1 MDNNLTIKSIKN
13 KKKKSYKK
21 DYKKSKIKNNKTKKK
36 KIIYTKNIVND
47 INGKILKNIICNKE
61 NTTNIVNQL
70 KKYLSS
76 TEESNDLLINYTRD
90 VIRLN
95 KQGKSGATILLNKD
109 DKIIKLFVFSGKEF
123 LVEINNNLICL
134 KTNNYLNELLINKIL
149 SNLTTF
155 IKLTKKEEKLVKKY
169 IFKSNLQGVVENKT
183 FFISDKFMYDKN
195 NIKFYELD
203 DLLEF
208 NIKSLNSIYKN
219 NNIEI
224 IKKYDDIF
232 VNKIIKPFID
242 TLVILNNKLNFI
254 HGDFK
259 LKNIFIKNEK
269 IVNQNVLD
277 MKTHNLILD
286 FIPLIS
292 DLDKCNLELNN
303 IKIMSSYGKFSFI
316 KNTLTNVNN
325 KHALVAIRHKCK
337 ATIKN
342 KNCETYGNKL
352 YYLDYLTL
360 FICIFIKYLII
371 FGKNEFRN
379 ILTLQP
385 KLINLFQSICKVND
399 ENMLKLL
406 NLLEKDKKINNNY
419 YIGISKLSS
428 IINNFCSL

>member
-1 MDNNLTIKSIKN
+1 MDNNITINEIKN
-13 KKKKSYKK
+13 KKKSYKK
-21 DYKKSKIKNNKTKKK
+21 DYKKSKIKSNNTKKK
-36 KIIYTKNIVND
+36 KIIYNKNIVND
-47 INGKILKNIICNKE
+47 NNGKILKNIICNKE
-61 NTTNIVNQL
+61 KSKNIVNQL

-76 TEESNDLLINYTRD
+76 TEESNDLFINNTRD

-123 LVEINNNLICL
+123 LVEMNNNLICL

-155 IKLTKKEEKLVKKY
+155 IKLTKKEDKLVKKY
-169 IFKSNLQGVVENKT
+169 IFKSNLQGVVKNKT
-183 FFISDKFMYDKN
+183 FFVSDKFMYDKN

-232 VNKIIKPFID
+232 VYKIIKPFMD
-242 TLVILNNKLNFI
+242 TLIILNNKLNFT

-259 LKNIFIKNEK
+259 LKNIFVKNEK
-269 IVNQNVLD
+269 NVNQNVLD

-316 KNTLTNVNN
+316 KNTLSSVNN

-337 ATIKN
+337 EIFKN
-342 KNCETYGNKL
+342 KNCEKYGDKL
-352 YYLDYLTL
+352 YYLDYFTL

-371 FGKNEFRN
+371 FGKNEFKN
-379 ILTLQP
+379 ILSLQP

-406 NLLEKDKKINNNY
+406 NLLEKDTKINNNY

>member
-1 MDNNLTIKSIKN
+1 MDNNITINEIKN
-13 KKKKSYKK
+13 KKKSYKK
-21 DYKKSKIKNNKTKKK
+21 DYKKSKIKSNNTKKK
-36 KIIYTKNIVND
+36 KIIYNKNIVND
-47 INGKILKNIICNKE
+47 NNGKILKNIICNKE
-61 NTTNIVNQL
+61 KSKNIVNQL

-76 TEESNDLLINYTRD
+76 TEESNDLFINNTRD

-123 LVEINNNLICL
+123 LVEMNNNLICL
-134 KTNNYLNELLINKIL
+134 KTNNFLNELLINKIL

-155 IKLTKKEEKLVKKY
+155 IKLTKKEDKLVKKY
-169 IFKSNLQGVVENKT
+169 IFKSNLQGVVKNKT
-183 FFISDKFMYDKN
+183 FFVSDKFMYDKN

-232 VNKIIKPFID
+232 VYKIIKPFMD
-242 TLVILNNKLNFI
+242 TLIILNNKLNFT

-259 LKNIFIKNEK
+259 LKNIFVKNEK
-269 IVNQNVLD
+269 NVNQNVLD

-316 KNTLTNVNN
+316 KNTLSSVNN

-337 ATIKN
+337 EIFKN
-342 KNCETYGNKL
+342 KNCEKYGDKL
-352 YYLDYLTL
+352 YYLDYFTL

-371 FGKNEFRN
+371 FGKNEFKN
-379 ILTLQP
+379 ILSLQP

-399 ENMLKLL
+399 ENKLKLL
-406 NLLEKDKKINNNY
+406 NLLEKDTKINNNY

>member
-1 MDNNLTIKSIKN
+1 MDNNITINEIKN
-13 KKKKSYKK
+13 KKKSYKK
-21 DYKKSKIKNNKTKKK
+21 DYKKSKIKSNNTKKK
-36 KIIYTKNIVND
+36 KIIYNKNIVND
-47 INGKILKNIICNKE
+47 NNGKILKNIICNKE
-61 NTTNIVNQL
+61 KSKNIVNQL

-76 TEESNDLLINYTRD
+76 TEESNDLFINNTRD
-90 VIRLN
+90 VIKLN

-123 LVEINNNLICL
+123 LVEMNNNLICL

-155 IKLTKKEEKLVKKY
+155 IKLTKKEDKLVKKY
-169 IFKSNLQGVVENKT
+169 IFKSNLQGVVKNKT
-183 FFISDKFMYDKN
+183 FFVSDKFMYDKN

-232 VNKIIKPFID
+232 VYKIIKPFMD
-242 TLVILNNKLNFI
+242 TLIILNNKLNFT

-259 LKNIFIKNEK
+259 LKNIFVKNEK
-269 IVNQNVLD
+269 NVNQNVLD

-316 KNTLTNVNN
+316 KNTLSSVNN

-337 ATIKN
+337 EIFKN
-342 KNCETYGNKL
+342 KNCEKYGDKL
-352 YYLDYLTL
+352 YYLDYFTL

-371 FGKNEFRN
+371 FGKNEFKN
-379 ILTLQP
+379 ILSLQP

-406 NLLEKDKKINNNY
+406 NLLEKDTKINNNY